1 MEKQRYY
8 RASEGMIY
16 KRKIDGAIVGRSLY
30 LGKFIDGSIDVIENY
45 EEVIDEE
52 FKKRKEEQEKRKE
65 EREKRIEE
73 MNRKT
78 KVIQ

>member
-30 LGKFIDGSIDVIENY
+30 LGKFIDGSIDIIENY

-52 FKKRKEEQEKRKE
+52 FKKRKE